1 MPLAKAYAVLLNLVL
16 FLTYQPYKPMKK
28 IMLTLCVA
36 VIATIGFAQTE
47 TASAA
52 GIQFETG
59 TWAEILAKAK
69 QQNKYVFLDAYTT
82 WCGPCKWMDKNVFPT
97 AEAGEYFNKNFVNAK
112 IDMEKGEGLDI
123 AKKYNVQAYPT
134 YLYVDG
140 NGDLVH
146 RVVGSMET
154 PKFIAASSNAL
165 DPTKQYGT
173 LLRKFD
179 GGDRNPD
186 FLYNAAY
193 AAQSAYD
200 SKKAQEI
207 GGAYLKTQSNLLE
220 EKNVKFISQFTS
232 SASDPNFEFMRKNAP
247 EFETALGGKEKYE
260 AKMYQ
265 IALQSAY
272 TDLGVKRDITKEQAP
287 VVIAKSKDYFK
298 KVLPEQ
304 EARLSSNF
312 AMTIHR
318 ITKDWDSFAKTAIAY
333 YDKNTSATSI
343 ELNSAAWDFYENID
357 NPEYLKKALAWGLQS
372 VKLSEGY
379 PNLDTVAS
387 LYSKLGDKKN
397 TKIYAEKAIAL
408 GKASSQDV
416 SSTEKLLQDATQ

>member
-1 MPLAKAYAVLLNLVL
+1 MKRI
-16 FLTYQPYKPMKK
+16 LT
-28 IMLTLCVA
+28 TL
-36 VIATIGFAQTE
+36 IAITIAATGFAQTE

-52 GIQFETG
+52 GIKFETG

-69 QQNKYVFLDAYTT
+69 QQNKYVFVDAYTT

-97 AEAGEYFNKNFVNAK
+97 AEAGDYFNKNFVNAK

-123 AKKYNVQAYPT
+123 AKKYSVRAYPT

-154 PKFIAASSNAL
+154 AKFIEASASAL

-179 GGDRNPD
+179 GGERNPD

-200 SKKAQEI
+200 TKKAQEI
-207 GGAYLKTQSNLLE
+207 GAAYLKTQSNLLE
-220 EKNVKFISQFTS
+220 EKNVKFISQFTG
-232 SASDPNFEFMRKNAP
+232 SATDPNFEFMRKNAST
-247 EFETALGGKEKYE
+247 FEASLGGKEQY
-260 AKMYQ
+260 ANKMYQ
-265 IALQSAY
+265 IAFQSAY
-272 TDLGVKRDITKEQAP
+272 TDLGVKRDLTKEQAP
-287 VVIAKSKDYFK
+287 ALIAKSKDYFK

-304 EARLSSNF
+304 EGRLSANF
-312 AMTIHR
+312 AMNVYQ
-318 ITKDWDSFAKTAIAY
+318 ITKDWDGYAKEAIAY
-333 YDKNTSATSI
+333 YDNNTSATSV
-343 ELNSAAWDFYENID
+343 ELNSVAWAFYENID

-379 PNLDTVAS
+379 PNLDTVAA

-408 GKASSQDV
+408 GKATNQDV